1 MYKAQTNANAR
12 MMDAQ
17 QAASYAGMGIRHF
30 RAWANEIGAARH
42 YNRRTVYDRKAI
54 DAALDALKPGETLS
68 YIDPYD
74 KRRKQNNETA

>member
-1 MYKAQTNANAR
+1 MYKVQTDANAR

-30 RAWANEIGAARH
+30 RAWADEIGAVRH

-68 YIDPYD
+68 YVDPYD
-74 KRRKQNNETA
+74 KRRKTETA